1 MGEFQHIT
9 YSNAGTEIDFMDG
22 FVNLICGLGDNI
34 TCEDVNGNPTTAA
47 LQYADLTSASQ
58 ATFVFNFG
66 GAAKLTIQRRS
77 TNDGANLYYRA
88 ATDTSYTNDLACA
101 FSTYY
106 VTDTTTRA
114 FNISYYKSDNLII
127 LWLGW
132 YNRPAITNT
141 SFSFVYLNTNSDIF
155 YSSVAGHTAITSTFY
170 NGTISGSLATVL
182 LNYSAGAGNIDY
194 LSKVPMLSAG
204 TKLFDVTELVACSS
218 IPQYSNIA
226 LPNGKNYYSVSTNLM
241 VEIDPV
247 S

>member
-34 TCEDVNGNPTTAA
+34 TCEDTEGNPTTAA
-47 LQYADLTSASQ
+47 LQYADLTSASK

-66 GAAKLTIQRRS
+66 GAAKLTIQRRG
-77 TNDGANLYYRA
+77 TNNESNLYFRV
-88 ATDTSYTNDLACA
+88 ATDTSSTDDLASM
-101 FSTYY
+101 FSPQY
-106 VTDTTTRA
+106 VTTVTTRA

-132 YNRPAITNT
+132 YNRPDITNT
-141 SFSFVYLNTNSDIF
+141 TFSFVYLNTNSDIF
-155 YSSVAGHTAITSTFY
+155 YSSVATHNAITNTYY
-170 NGTISGSLATVL
+170 NGTISGNLGTAL

-204 TKLFDVTELVACSS
+204 TKLFDVTEIVGCSTV
-218 IPQYSNIA
+218 PQYSNIS

-241 VEIDPV
+241 VEV
-247 S
+247 